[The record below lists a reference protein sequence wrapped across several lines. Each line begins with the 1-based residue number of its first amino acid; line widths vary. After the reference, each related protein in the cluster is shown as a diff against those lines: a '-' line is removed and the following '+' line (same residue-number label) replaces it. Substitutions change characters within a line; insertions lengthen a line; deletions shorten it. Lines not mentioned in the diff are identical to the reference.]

1 MQFHPQLIYA
11 PGLNF
16 IFLAVLSNGKTLN
29 TLWNSRISKVQMAYP
44 WRNSLK
50 TTSILQV
57 SSLCLVVSLFTIAI
71 DSVSAQSAAPPGK
84 GSSQTV
90 VPIGAISQLSTAF
103 SGQVVVQRV
112 QLSGTVN
119 YYAGSLKDSG
129 TVSLTATNDGSSQM
143 QLVLD
148 STGQYAETQT
158 GNVAGARCQWS
169 GANEVSHNV
178 DIGNCWR
185 PALWFCQPF
194 PFNLRYCLQ
203 NRCLPIWEQAP
214 SDLAQQP
221 TGTCVDKL
229 SRLRPRLGSH

>member
-1 MQFHPQLIYA
+1 
-11 PGLNF
+11 
-16 IFLAVLSNGKTLN
+16 
-29 TLWNSRISKVQMAYP
+29 
-44 WRNSLK
+44 
-50 TTSILQV
+50 
-57 SSLCLVVSLFTIAI
+57 
-71 DSVSAQSAAPPGK
+71 
-84 GSSQTV
+84 V

-148 STGQYAETQT
+148 STGQIAETQT

-178 DIGNCWR
+178 DVGNCWR
-185 PALWFCQPF
+185 PAVWFLPAFSVQPS
-194 PFNLRYCLQ
+194 LLSA
-203 NRCLPIWEQAP
+203 EQVFA
-214 SDLAQQP
+214 DLG
-221 TGTCVDKL
+221 TGTVGSSATAYRHLRGQIVPPTPPPSAVTNVTSAAFTSLINRSTTDLGVDPASFMPEVL
-229 SRLRPRLGSH
+229 TYSVHPNSGAQVPIAIEVRYSNYRAVSGVQIPFHIERYVNGSLQLDILLNSALIG